1 MDLEVSGQ
9 LPDWLVCEHFTVGP
23 GTYDIKYMRKLEV
36 DGELQHVSRYFTF
49 GHWFDG

>member
-9 LPDWLVCEHFTVGP
+9 LPDWFICEHFTVGP